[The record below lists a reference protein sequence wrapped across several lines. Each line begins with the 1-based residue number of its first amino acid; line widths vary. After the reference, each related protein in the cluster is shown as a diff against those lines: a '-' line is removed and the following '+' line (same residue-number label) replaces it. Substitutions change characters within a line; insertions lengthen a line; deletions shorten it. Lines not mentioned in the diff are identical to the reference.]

1 MNTIPLCD
9 KMDKIAEY
17 FDKALLTKKGTTTV
31 FRSHITKYFKVIDKD
46 IDAYFKQKQPYEE
59 HIRTYWKYLQGKA
72 PKTRQVAI
80 SSIKGFLRRFDKQGT
95 KDLDIWDDIKARM
108 KGNTEAISE
117 EHVPDIS
124 ELKQILHYCDIR
136 TKTTIMVALSS
147 GMRISEVIQLL
158 PDDVYLNEEP
168 IRVNIRA
175 EIAKN
180 GKRRTTFITPETKE
194 LLQEWLRVRDDYIEK
209 SLLSMNFKE
218 LQYLKNRVDNRIF
231 PYHANRIREA
241 FNRACDNAG
250 FTGKT
255 VMKGDFDLSED
266 FKRGHKHKRE
276 RRKLHYHNLRKFFR
290 TYFGNSDLAEHLMGH
305 TGYLSTYR
313 MFNDKQLAKEYLK
326 HMHNVSVFET
336 TSDENIKRLDKESK
350 KKDEQ
355 IQELKDQMQMLMAK
369 VLTQHE
375 VLSKDDKEKKKS

>member
-1 MNTIPLCD
+1 
-9 KMDKIAEY
+9 MDKIEEY
-17 FDKALLTKKGTTTV
+17 FDKALITKKGTMAV
-31 FRSHITKYFKVIDKD
+31 FRSHITRYFKVIDKD
-46 IDAYFKQKQPYEE
+46 IETYFKQKQPYEE

-80 SSIKGFLRRFDKQGT
+80 SALKGFLKRFDKQGT
-95 KDLDIWDDIKARM
+95 KDLDIWDDIVART
-108 KGNTEAISE
+108 KGNNDPISE
-117 EHVPDIS
+117 EHVPDID

-158 PDDVYLNEEP
+158 PGDINLNEEP
-168 IRVNIRA
+168 TRINIRS

-180 GKRRTTFITPETKE
+180 NKRRTTFITPEATEMLK
-194 LLQEWLRVRDDYIEK
+194 EWLRVRESYIEK

-218 LQYLKNRVDNRIF
+218 LQYLKGRVDNRIF
-231 PYHANRIREA
+231 PYHANRIRES
-241 FNRACDNAG
+241 FNRACDGAG

-255 VMKGDFDLSED
+255 VMKGDFDLSTD
-266 FKRGHKHKRE
+266 YKREHKHKRE

-313 MFNDKQLAKEYLK
+313 QFNDKQLAKEYLK
-326 HMHNVSVFET
+326 HMNNVTVFT
-336 TSDENIKRLDKESK
+336 RESK
-350 KKDEQ
+350 DVKEVRDQLKEKETRIRQLEEQ
-355 IQELKDQMQMLMAK
+355 IQTKNIAQEIISNPAFRTEMMNLLKKEMK
-369 VLTQHE
+369 
-375 VLSKDDKEKKKS
+375 KEKS